1 MIDKN
6 TPIKEE
12 LRTAPQEVVNLW
24 HNEYM
29 RRWKIK
35 NKDRVN
41 AYKRDYYKK
50 SNTNKINKVTPTD
63 ISNTIINN
71 RVNTNTDKNKIV
83 VNIHNFL

>member
-35 NKDRVN
+35 NKSTLKGKLAMLIPPLVLEIR
-41 AYKRDYYKK
+41 R
-50 SNTNKINKVTPTD
+50 KI
-63 ISNTIINN
+63 I
-71 RVNTNTDKNKIV
+71 R
-83 VNIHNFL
+83 